1 MVQNHTQ
8 GHDFNQ
14 TNSSDAPMASSN
26 NKQEHGLKVAAEVG
40 LFVALASMVL
50 VHIFIY
56 FNLFNLCFSDTK
68 TVIEKETSLGNY
80 MLALMNLLCPF
91 LKLIIQ
97 RVSMSN
103 VIPLIQLFS
112 FLVIIWAVAV
122 LLLLGP
128 KFSRIHSVMFFIW
141 SILLMLQ
148 GSGTLTVGIYLII
161 LGLLFIWSS
170 RRKQQ
175 ANNQMKGKSCSQTW
189 NPIVALRCIRELC
202 IRDSNAKYTSTLC
215 L

>member
-26 NKQEHGLKVAAEVG
+26 NKQQEHGLKVAAEVG

-161 LGLLFIWSS
+161 LGLLFIWPS
-170 RRKQQ
+170 RK
-175 ANNQMKGKSCSQTW
+175 
-189 NPIVALRCIRELC
+189 
-202 IRDSNAKYTSTLC
+202 NAKTKSDGKAAA
-215 L
+215 